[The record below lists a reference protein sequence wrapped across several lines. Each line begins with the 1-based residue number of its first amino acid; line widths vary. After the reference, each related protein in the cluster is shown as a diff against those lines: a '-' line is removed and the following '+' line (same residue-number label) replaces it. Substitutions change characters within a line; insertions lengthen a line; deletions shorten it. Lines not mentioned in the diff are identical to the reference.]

1 MKDAFLYEYLRY
13 MKDEL
18 KYLKNPEK
26 YDQVNVIKSIIC
38 SDTRGNIRRII
49 LIRKRC

>member
-38 SDTRGNIRRII
+38 SDTRD
-49 LIRKRC
+49 